1 MTPAG
6 ELSLHRRTL
15 GRMVLIGAH
24 LHEGEP
30 LAEARA
36 RNAEI
41 LQIFLGDPQGWK
53 KPPDR
58 SADTQPLID
67 AGIGLYVHA
76 PYLVN
81 VATTNNK
88 IRIPSRKILD
98 QHAEAAAALGARGL
112 IVHGGHLNDGDDPQ
126 VGFDNWRKVFARAHF
141 DLPILIENT
150 AGGDNAMARRLDRI
164 ARLWDAVGE
173 FGPGFCLD
181 TCHAHAGGEE
191 LVDLVDRVKAITGRI
206 DLVHANGS
214 RDAFGSGADRHAN
227 LTEGHIDPDAI
238 VAVCAAAGAP
248 ILVETP
254 GLREGQGAD
263 IAFLRERLPA

>member
-1 MTPAG
+1 MAKAK
-6 ELSLHRRTL
+6 
-15 GRMVLIGAH
+15 VKIGAH
-24 LHEGEP
+24 LKMEDP
-30 LAEARA
+30 LAMAAATDSEVV
-36 RNAEI
+36 
-41 LQIFLGDPQGWK
+41 QIFLSDPQGWK
-53 KPPDR
+53 KPAPRD
-58 SADTQPLID
+58 D
-67 AGIGLYVHA
+67 AEALRKSKVPVIVHA
-76 PYLVN
+76 PYIVN
-81 VATTNNK
+81 LASANNK

>member
-98 QHAEAAAALGARGL
+98 QHAQAAAALGARGL

-206 DLVHANGS
+206 DLVHLNDS
-214 RDAFGSGADRHAN
+214 RDEFGSARDRHAN
-227 LTEGHIDPDAI
+227 IGEGTIDPD
-238 VAVCAAAGAP
+238 VLVGVCAAARAP
-248 ILVETP
+248 VVVETP
-254 GLREGQGAD
+254 AEGQAAD
-263 IAFLRERLPA
+263 IAFLRARLGA

>member
-1 MTPAG
+1 
-6 ELSLHRRTL
+6 
-15 GRMVLIGAH
+15 MVLIGAH

-36 RNAEI
+36 RKAEI

-58 SADTQPLID
+58 SAETDPLTE

-112 IVHGGHLNDGDDPQ
+112 IVHGGHMNDGDDPQ
-126 VGFDNWRKVFARAHF
+126 VGFDNWRKVFERAHF
-141 DLPILIENT
+141 ELPILIENT

-164 ARLWDAVGE
+164 ARLWEALDARVDMSMI
-173 FGPGFCLD
+173 GFCLD

-191 LVDLVDRVKAITGRI
+191 LVGIVDRVKAITGRI

-214 RDAFGSGADRHAN
+214 RDPFGSGADRHAN
-227 LTEGHIDPDAI
+227 LTDGHIDPEAI
-238 VAVCAAAGAP
+238 VAVCSAAGAP

>member
-1 MTPAG
+1 
-6 ELSLHRRTL
+6 
-15 GRMVLIGAH
+15 MVLIGAH

-36 RNAEI
+36 RKAEI

-58 SADTQPLID
+58 SAETDPLTE

-112 IVHGGHLNDGDDPQ
+112 IVHGGHMNDGDDPQ
-126 VGFDNWRKVFARAHF
+126 VGFDNWRKVFERAHF
-141 DLPILIENT
+141 ELPILIENT

-173 FGPGFCLD
+173 FNPGFCLD

-191 LVDLVDRVKAITGRI
+191 LLHLVDRVKAITGRI

-214 RDAFGSGADRHAN
+214 RDPFGSGADRHAN
-227 LTEGHIDPDAI
+227 LTDGHIDPEAI